1 MLSSVLSSAL
11 AIKMSVQIIET
22 FVQRGKMAN
31 NYEEL
36 AFKIQ
41 QIESQN
47 NEQFQQIYKVLQR
60 LLSKPKNKSRQRIGY
75 KKDKL

>member
-1 MLSSVLSSAL
+1 
-11 AIKMSVQIIET
+11 
-22 FVQRGKMAN
+22 MAN

-41 QIESQN
+41 QIQSQN
-47 NEQFQQIYKVLQR
+47 NEQFQEIYKVLQR
-60 LLSKPKNKSRQRIGY
+60 LLSKPKDKPRQRIGY